1 VLQASNVNGV
11 GVGVGLIVG
20 AGVGLDVGV
29 GVGVVFGVGI
39 GVGLGVGVIAGAAD
53 LLAVPFFQT
62 SFLPDLV
69 QVYLIPAD
77 FFIWPSFLQALPG
90 FTAASTTERFSV
102 RAKHPIS
109 MVANPRF
116 IFPRIAIK

>member
-1 VLQASNVNGV
+1 
-11 GVGVGLIVG
+11 
-20 AGVGLDVGV
+20 
-29 GVGVVFGVGI
+29 
-39 GVGLGVGVIAGAAD
+39 VIAGAAD
-53 LLAVPFFQT
+53 LIAVPFFQT
-62 SFLPDLV
+62 CFLPDLI

-109 MVANPRF
+109 MVANTRF
-116 IFPRIAIK
+116 IPSRVATKKRG